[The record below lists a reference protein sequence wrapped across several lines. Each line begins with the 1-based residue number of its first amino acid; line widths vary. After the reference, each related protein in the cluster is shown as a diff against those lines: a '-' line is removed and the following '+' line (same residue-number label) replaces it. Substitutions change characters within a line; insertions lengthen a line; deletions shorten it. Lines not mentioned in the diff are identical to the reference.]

1 MKYTWSHENDFTARG
16 YTNKPIGRTQVVAA
30 YYAAFVASAP
40 VRVQPQRSSHLTTG
54 GPHNILDQVSSDR
67 PT

>member
-1 MKYTWSHENDFTARG
+1 MFVLYGELRMKYTWSHKNDFTAHG

-40 VRVQPQRSSHLTTG
+40 VRV
-54 GPHNILDQVSSDR
+54 
-67 PT
+67 